1 MESQISENWLD
12 MQYSTLLGE
21 QTRLMMEMK
30 AKPEQFKELEHTLN
44 LTISI
49 MKNLLKLKAY
59 KQKLKQKADM

>member
-21 QTRLMMEMK
+21 QNRLMMEMK

>member
-1 MESQISENWLD
+1 MESQVNENWLD

-21 QTRLMMEMK
+21 QNRLMMEMK